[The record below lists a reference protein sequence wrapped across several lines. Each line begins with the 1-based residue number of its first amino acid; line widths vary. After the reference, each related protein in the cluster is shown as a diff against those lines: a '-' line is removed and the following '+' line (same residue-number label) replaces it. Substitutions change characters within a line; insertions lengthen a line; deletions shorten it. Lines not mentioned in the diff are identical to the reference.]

1 MTFPPLRPLW
11 GTPWPRGARTAALA
25 SLLLLLTVTPQAMA
39 QEDEEQARQLVG
51 VFAEVYEFILDN
63 YVDATRVDPE
73 LLIEGAL
80 DGMFEALDDP
90 YSAYIR
96 PDEVTEINDLTRG
109 EFGGV
114 GMYVAGHR
122 DGGVEVISP
131 IEGQPAYRAGV
142 RPGDLIV
149 AVDGEPALE
158 FEVSDIIP
166 RLRGEPGTTV
176 TITFRRHDAVTFDV
190 AIERAMI
197 EVVTVRH
204 ALIHGAVGYLR
215 ISQFTRLTPERVA
228 EALQELE
235 GAAGLV
241 VDLRSNPG
249 GLLSAVVQVADYFL
263 SSGVIVATR
272 SRVEAENQVHAAE
285 EHTTLADAELPL
297 VVLIDRGSASASEI
311 LAAALGENGRAYLLG
326 EQTYGKGSVQQV
338 RHFDERAVKVTT
350 AHYLTPSGVS
360 IDEVGVAPHQELG
373 EPERSEEEQAD
384 LEALFESG
392 RVRAFVRAHP
402 APSGA
407 QVETF
412 ITELVGSGVGLD
424 RFLLRRLVH
433 DEVRRSMPAPPVYDL
448 RFDLVLREA
457 VRLLQQ
463 GLVPAS
469 GAQHLRAPAAA
480 AGRGGSGAAPQPG

>member
-1 MTFPPLRPLW
+1 MQATMTLLPLRRLA
-11 GTPWPRGARTAALA
+11 GRPWTRRARTAVL
-25 SLLLLLTVTPQAMA
+25 SPLLLLMTVAPHAMA
-39 QEDEEQARQLVG
+39 QEEDEQARQFVG
-51 VFAEVYEFILDN
+51 MFAEVFEFIRDN
-63 YVDATRVDPE
+63 YVDETSVDPE

-96 PDEVTEINDLTRG
+96 PDEVVEITDLTRG

-114 GMYVAGHR
+114 GMYVAAHS

-142 RPGDLIV
+142 RAGDLIV
-149 AVDGEPALE
+149 AVDGESALE
-158 FEVSDIIP
+158 FEVSDIIT
-166 RLRGEPGTTV
+166 RLRGTPGTTV
-176 TITFRRHDAVTFDV
+176 NVTFRRHGTVTFEV

-204 ALIHGAVGYLR
+204 AFIDDAIGYLR

-228 EALQELE
+228 QALRELQ
-235 GAAGLV
+235 GAAGLI

-272 SRVEAENQVHAAE
+272 SRVEAENQVHTAAQ
-285 EHTTLADAELPL
+285 HTTVVDAGLPL

-311 LAAALGENGRAYLLG
+311 LAAALGENDRAWLLG

-350 AHYLTPSGVS
+350 ARYLTPSGAS
-360 IDEVGVAPHQELG
+360 IDSVGVTPHQELA
-373 EPERSEEEQAD
+373 EPERSEEEKAE
-384 LEALFESG
+384 LEELFESG
-392 RVRAFVRAHP
+392 RLRAFVRETP
-402 APSGA
+402 QPSAA
-407 QVETF
+407 QSETF
-412 ITELVGSGVGLD
+412 VAELQRSGVELD
-424 RFLLRRLVH
+424 ADLLRRLIH
-433 DEVRRSMPAPPVYDL
+433 DEVRRAMPAPPVYDL
-448 RFDLVLREA
+448 RYDLVLQEA

-463 GLVPAS
+463 GLVPARA
-469 GAQHLRAPAAA
+469 AQQRREPAAA
-480 AGRGGSGAAPQPG
+480 AS

>member
-1 MTFPPLRPLW
+1 MTLLPLRRLA
-11 GTPWPRGARTAALA
+11 GRPWTRRARTAAL
-25 SLLLLLTVTPQAMA
+25 SPLLLLMTVAPHAMA
-39 QEDEEQARQLVG
+39 QEEDEQARQFVG
-51 VFAEVYEFILDN
+51 MFAEVFEFIRDN
-63 YVDATRVDPE
+63 YVDETSVDPE

-96 PDEVTEINDLTRG
+96 PDEVVEITDLTRG

-114 GMYVAGHR
+114 GMYVAAHS

-142 RPGDLIV
+142 RAGDLIV
-149 AVDGEPALE
+149 AVDGESALE
-158 FEVSDIIP
+158 FEVSDIIT
-166 RLRGEPGTTV
+166 RLRGTPGTTV
-176 TITFRRHDAVTFDV
+176 NVTFRRHGTVTFEV

-204 ALIHGAVGYLR
+204 AFIDDAIGYLR

-228 EALQELE
+228 QALRELQ
-235 GAAGLV
+235 GAAGLI

-272 SRVEAENQVHAAE
+272 SRVEAENQVHTAAQ
-285 EHTTLADAELPL
+285 HTTVVDAGLPL

-311 LAAALGENGRAYLLG
+311 LAAALGENDRAWLLG

-350 AHYLTPSGVS
+350 ARYLTPSGAS
-360 IDEVGVAPHQELG
+360 IDSVGVTPHQELA
-373 EPERSEEEQAD
+373 EPERSEEEKAA
-384 LEALFESG
+384 LEELFESG
-392 RVRAFVRAHP
+392 RLRAFVRETP
-402 APSGA
+402 QPSAA
-407 QVETF
+407 QSETF
-412 ITELVGSGVGLD
+412 VAELQRSGVELD
-424 RFLLRRLVH
+424 ADLLRRLIH
-433 DEVRRSMPAPPVYDL
+433 DEVRRAMPAPPVYDL
-448 RFDLVLREA
+448 RYDLVLQEA

-463 GLVPAS
+463 GLVPARA
-469 GAQHLRAPAAA
+469 AQQRREPAAA
-480 AGRGGSGAAPQPG
+480 AS

>member
-1 MTFPPLRPLW
+1 MQATMMLLPLRPP
-11 GTPWPRGARTAALA
+11 GAPPWPRCARTAVL
-25 SLLLLLTVTPQAMA
+25 SCLLLFMTVAPQAMA
-39 QEDEEQARQLVG
+39 QDDEEQARQLVG
-51 VFAEVYEFILDN
+51 VFTEVYRFILDN
-63 YVDATRVDPE
+63 YVDETGVDPE

-90 YSAYIR
+90 YSSYIR
-96 PDEVTEINDLTRG
+96 PDEVVEITDLTRG

-114 GMYVAGHR
+114 GMYVAGHA

-149 AVDGEPALE
+149 AVDGESALE
-158 FEVSDIIP
+158 FEVGDIIS
-166 RLRGEPGTTV
+166 RLRGAPGTSV
-176 TITFRRHDAVTFDV
+176 TITFRRHGAVTFDV

-204 ALIHGAVGYLR
+204 AFIDDAIGYLR
-215 ISQFTRLTPERVA
+215 VSQFTRLTPERVT
-228 EALQELE
+228 EALQELD
-235 GAAGLV
+235 GAAGLI

-249 GLLSAVVQVADYFL
+249 GLLAAVVQVADYFL

-272 SRVEAENQVHAAE
+272 SRVEAENQIHSASPHATVVDE
-285 EHTTLADAELPL
+285 ELPV

-311 LAAALGENGRAYLLG
+311 LAAALGENGRAFLLG
-326 EQTYGKGSVQQV
+326 EPTYGKGSVQQV

-350 AHYLTPSGVS
+350 AHYLTPSGAS
-360 IDEVGVAPHQELG
+360 IDSVGVAPHQEMA

-392 RVRAFVRAHP
+392 RLRAFVRENP
-402 APSGA
+402 EPSAA
-407 QVETF
+407 QTEAF
-412 ITELVGSGVGLD
+412 IAELLRSEVRLD
-424 RFLLRRLVH
+424 PRLLRRLVH
-433 DEVRRSMPAPPVYDL
+433 DEVLRSMPAPPVYDL
-448 RFDLVLREA
+448 TFDLVLQEA
-457 VRLLQQ
+457 VRLLEQ

-469 GAQHLRAPAAA
+469 GAQQLRAPAAA
-480 AGRGGSGAAPQPG
+480 AS